1 MNKEEF
7 VESAL
12 EMFEFVTRAADRWL
26 ADHPGDTR
34 SDIIRRR
41 TLFTY
46 LLRNTSSERE
56 VLPPEAEEFLRLAD
70 LDWEGAK
77 AKFRLE
83 LPAIAAADYEGA
95 MQPNAKFA
103 PGMSVRPDK
112 PHPDLPRNWCIIH
125 MWNAISPKS
134 FLNEEKYFAGC
145 LLRVMDESEKEYGYD
160 TLYTFS
166 WLNASPRYLHF
177 FPQEWQDNLS
187 EPDGGLHA
195 NQGYLGQFITARR
208 TLNKKTAEQYL
219 ATGELPFKPRRT
231 HCSFAAA
238 RQHLRQ
244 FV

>member
-7 VESAL
+7 IESAL
-12 EMFEFVTRAADRWL
+12 EMYDFILRATDRWL

-41 TLFTY
+41 TLFTW
-46 LLRNTSSERE
+46 LLRNTPSEQQDF
-56 VLPPEAEEFLRLAD
+56 PPEAEEFLHWAD
-70 LDWEGAK
+70 RDWTVA
-77 AKFRLE
+77 AVKFRSI
-83 LPAIAAADYEGA
+83 LPRILAANHPGA
-95 MQPNAKFA
+95 MGHNPKFA

-134 FLNEEKYFAGC
+134 FLNEDKYFAGC

-166 WLNASPRYLHF
+166 WLNASPRYLYF
-177 FPQEWQDNLS
+177 FPQEWQNNLD
-187 EPDGGLHA
+187 EPNRDIHA
-195 NQGYLGQFITARR
+195 NLGFLGQFITARGM
-208 TLNKKTAEQYL
+208 LNKRTAEQYL
-219 ATGELPFKPRRT
+219 ATGELPFKPRRS

-238 RQHLRQ
+238 RKHLQQ
-244 FV
+244 FI